1 MSTLQK
7 AAAVYQRPLITFFMS
22 NPPARAERG
31 EDFRTSSASSSKRD
45 NAILDTLVRNIR
57 ARQEMLREVLED
69 EEEAEELAFIGS
81 ATIKNGVAAVVG
93 SIRSV
98 LGIKPDEQRKCAN
111 ASALFT
117 MLRNAAEKVGIYV
130 LLLGDAGSYHSD
142 ISEDVFRGFA
152 LALDSLH
159 DEAPGTWAA
168 TNTEAARVVSR
179 ACVAR
184 SRPPEDQ
191 RVAVLSAGD
200 LARSVRAR
208 AVDAAMGTHWHRGP
222 PAAGCASR
230 SRCGAQRIGRH
241 HPIET
246 ASRLH

>member
-1 MSTLQK
+1 MSETAQINPRILSWARETAGLSLPEAAEKLGFRDTTKATAADRLAALENGSPEPSMSTLQK
-7 AAAVYQRPLITFFMS
+7 AAAVYRRPLITFFMS

-45 NAILDTLVRNIR
+45 NAILDTRLFGIR

-81 ATIKNGVAAVVG
+81 ATIKEGVAAVVG

-130 LLLGDAGSYHSD
+130 LLLGLCRFVS
-142 ISEDVFRGFA
+142 FR
-152 LALDSLH
+152 H
-159 DEAPGTWAA
+159 
-168 TNTEAARVVSR
+168 
-179 ACVAR
+179 
-184 SRPPEDQ
+184 Q
-191 RVAVLSAGD
+191 
-200 LARSVRAR
+200 
-208 AVDAAMGTHWHRGP
+208 
-222 PAAGCASR
+222 
-230 SRCGAQRIGRH
+230 
-241 HPIET
+241 
-246 ASRLH
+246 